1 MDGRLEKS
9 LEPINPFP
17 WVQCF
22 AGEPPDDFP
31 ELFQDKRAGIE
42 RLIKVLIFCME
53 YMVRY
58 MVVPSPEARKTDGS
72 STAFFS
78 FSI

>member
-9 LEPINPFP
+9 LEHPFP
-17 WVQCF
+17 VVFSCF

-58 MVVPSPEARKTDGS
+58 MVVPSP
-72 STAFFS
+72 
-78 FSI
+78 

>member
-17 WVQCF
+17 VVFSCF

-42 RLIKVLIFCME
+42 RLIKGLDFLYGVH
-53 YMVRY
+53 
-58 MVVPSPEARKTDGS
+58 GS
-72 STAFFS
+72 IHGCAQSLGLKNW
-78 FSI
+78 